1 MAEVTVYDPAY
12 GGHALTISS
21 RLFSPYSFFVTM
33 DVPHRKAVMKLITS
47 GGGTVV
53 LRPVNTTPI
62 DYWLVPDFFDGN
74 TRPDA
79 KRVSIVLDSARVGQ
93 FPPLRAAGGED
104 YYSPF
109 AKNIK
114 KRTEYTDGEVR
125 FLTAYMDMHVGK
137 PPLGQADLNYLCEL
151 MNHKHTE
158 ESIRS
163 KLKQLAK
170 FPVTLEQTR
179 NVTYQAPVVQN
190 DAVTTNGSRIA
201 EILARSVSAAKR
213 TPADTVLATPV
224 QVKPLAMSTQL
235 PDTTT
240 EVPDTPM
247 PADKERQGNTQVPGT
262 PETKKDSVP
271 SSQKQ
276 SSQQSQSSSQSS
288 NLIPDTPAKSRITGS
303 TGASETATF
312 GLHKNPTVTE
322 IPATPSEGATNGG
335 KASKHTKSPS
345 KSPKQSTLPFK
356 RIPGSPSSTA
366 ESFTSLP
373 LVMRHSPK
381 KNRDKGKEPLYP
393 QATFSEVE
401 DSSSPSSTRFRS
413 SMVIADSQQSMSS
426 NPLRFENTGRDSS
439 EITESQIYSAP
450 LAIPPGS
457 LQFTVEDSGSGSS
470 LGHVAAA
477 RQLSESG
484 ESSWSRDSS
493 ASLDSTTGSQ
503 KSRAGRR
510 TRASRS
516 LAKTAPLPSAVQTGS
531 CLLYPRK
538 FLTRF
543 SHHPIRGVFYGI
555 ERVNT
560 RQVEMTQNGSG
571 HVATTQVETHEGV
584 VATVTSS
591 QSSSSFAE
599 DSHIIVDDS
608 DEEET
613 EKGGRDGKREQEE
626 GSSGDGGSENDSSEE
641 EKESEDEEDD
651 DDEEEVVQVPDSQ
664 EKHLLRDAQF
674 PPDSTDDVSSVPD
687 SQASVTKRPNAFT
700 EYPVSSTRRY
710 VDSSLELDVSVRSLP
725 SIESIKARL
734 KEFTQRVTGGPEDI
748 LGSSADKQF
757 TRSSLG
763 RQVALLELDSD
774 GEVVEESFIEEE
786 AEMVIKEIADEDTQS
801 SKEYS
806 SILYEDAQRRPST
819 SQLDEELGLVPQK
832 SSVEKRVVEVE
843 EEESE
848 KSEDEQEP
856 SSQISRHHPRAMT
869 KLQTLL
875 TDDVIDELLDSY
887 QSEEE
892 YPSEKFQVL
901 PVPVRKDS
909 GGVVFEPSF
918 SVFDFPYHEISFDD
932 IRDDLDYG
940 AEGDVSQKEPMVGSL
955 GIRPAVECVALILKD
970 GVEGYLSSLQGH
982 DPDVAAAFIV
992 ALCMSRQVSEHT
1004 TLDEIRGMALRFP
1017 RHVKFFA
1024 PKDDQVIAS
1033 FATSG
1038 IRDKKLT
1045 TLKKRHFVDDIS
1057 KRSDYLRIISGAL
1070 AVELSAQ
1077 ANVAEEGAVVGNP
1090 GSSGNR
1096 EDGNAQHVKMEMFD
1110 VYEMPRDY
1118 KSRSRSREAIVAA
1131 VGSSP
1136 EPSFEERKR
1145 AMEVKIRLHHE
1156 KQKAKKARRDQR
1168 ASLRLE
1174 MQERETEAE
1183 VASAIEAVAKT
1194 EKKKRRRKE
1203 EKEEGTEEADRKKKK
1218 KRRKSKTSL
1227 EPVEMEVIDLDD
1239 PTDSVLEK
1247 PSSPDGSTPKPT
1259 QREKDN
1265 IEAGSSGSSKS
1276 TPGRDRTSLG
1286 EASEPMV
1293 QATPKTEPRKRGR
1306 PRKYPISADAK
1317 ASTPASAVF
1326 TTPSSSGRKRGRPPK
1341 SQSVRKRGRPRK
1353 II

>member
-1 MAEVTVYDPAY
+1 MAEVTVHDPAY

-33 DVPHRKAVMKLITS
+33 DVPHRKAVMKLIKT

-62 DYWLVPDFFDGN
+62 DYWLVPDFFNGN

-109 AKNIK
+109 VKNVK

-137 PPLGQADLNYLCEL
+137 PPLGKSDLNYLCEL
-151 MNHKHTE
+151 MDHKHTE

-163 KLKQLAK
+163 KLKQLEK

-190 DAVTTNGSRIA
+190 DVVTNNGSRIA
-201 EILARSVSAAKR
+201 DILTRAASRARR

-224 QVKPLAMSTQL
+224 QVKPLAMSTQQ

-247 PADKERQGNTQVPGT
+247 PANKERQGNTQVLGT
-262 PETKKDSVP
+262 PETRKDSIP

-276 SSQQSQSSSQSS
+276 SSQQSSSQSSSQSS
-288 NLIPDTPAKSRITGS
+288 NLIPDTPAKSRKTGS
-303 TGASETATF
+303 TEALKAATF
-312 GLHKNPTVTE
+312 GLHKNPAVTE
-322 IPATPSEGATNGG
+322 IPATPAEGTSKGG
-335 KASKHTKSPS
+335 KTSVRTTSPS
-345 KSPKQSTLPFK
+345 RSSKQSILPF
-356 RIPGSPSSTA
+356 RSAPPESPTSTGQ
-366 ESFTSLP
+366 SFTSEP
-373 LVMRHSPK
+373 LVMRPSPK

-393 QATFSEVE
+393 QVPFSVE
-401 DSSSPSSTRFRS
+401 NSSSPSSTRFPS
-413 SMVIADSQQSMSS
+413 SMVVADSQQSMSS
-426 NPLRFENTGRDSS
+426 TPLRFDNTGRDSS
-439 EITESQIYSAP
+439 GITDSQIYSGP

-457 LQFTVEDSGSGSS
+457 SQFTVDDSGSGSS

-493 ASLDSTTGSQ
+493 ASLDSSGSK

-516 LAKTAPLPSAVQTGS
+516 LAKNDPPPTAVQTGS

-543 SHHPIRGVFYGI
+543 SHHPVRGVFYGI
-555 ERVNT
+555 ERVSALQVAMTQVAT
-560 RQVEMTQNGSG
+560 RQIESIE
-571 HVATTQVETHEGV
+571 HDGV

-591 QSSSSFAE
+591 QSFSSFAE

-608 DEEET
+608 DDEEKEG
-613 EKGGRDGKREQEE
+613 EKDDRDGKREKEE
-626 GSSGDGGSENDSSEE
+626 GSSGEGSSGNDSSDG
-641 EKESEDEEDD
+641 ESD

-664 EKHLLRDAQF
+664 ENHLLRDAQL

-687 SQASVTKRPNAFT
+687 SQASVIKRPNAFT
-700 EYPVSSTRRY
+700 EFPVSSKRRY
-710 VDSSLELDVSVRSLP
+710 VDSSLDLDVSVPSLP

-734 KEFTQRVTGGPEDI
+734 KELTQRVTSGSEDF
-748 LGSSADKQF
+748 LGSPADKRF
-757 TRSSLG
+757 ARSSLG
-763 RQVALLELDSD
+763 RQAALLELDSD
-774 GEVVEESFIEEE
+774 GEVVDESVVEEE
-786 AEMVIKEIADEDTQS
+786 EEMVTGEIADEGTES
-801 SKEYS
+801 SKEYP

-832 SSVEKRVVEVE
+832 GAKEKRVVE
-843 EEESE
+843 EESDGDDGSSDE
-848 KSEDEQEP
+848 DSEPSEPSEDEQES
-856 SSQISRHHPRAMT
+856 SSQIYRHHLRAMT

-875 TDDVIDELLDSY
+875 PNDVIDELLERY

-892 YPSEKFQVL
+892 YPSEMFQVL
-901 PVPVRKDS
+901 PTPVRKDA
-909 GGVVFEPSF
+909 GGVVLEPSF
-918 SVFDFPYHEISFDD
+918 SVLDFPYQEVSFDD

-940 AEGDVSQKEPMVGSL
+940 EEGDHSQKEPMIGSL
-955 GIRPAVECVALILKD
+955 GVRPAVECVALFLKD

-1024 PKDDQVIAS
+1024 PMDDQVIAS

-1038 IRDKKLT
+1038 VSDEKLT
-1045 TLKKRHFVDDIS
+1045 TLKKRHFADDIS
-1057 KRSDYLRIISGAL
+1057 KRSDYLKTISGAL

-1077 ANVAEEGAVVGNP
+1077 DNVAEGEAVVGSS
-1090 GSSGNR
+1090 GSSGIPR
-1096 EDGNAQHVKMEMFD
+1096 DGNAQHVKLEMFD
-1110 VYEMPRDY
+1110 AFEVSRDY
-1118 KSRSRSREAIVAA
+1118 KSRSRSREVSAA
-1131 VGSSP
+1131 AYDVGSSP
-1136 EPSFEERKR
+1136 EPSIEERKR
-1145 AMEVKIRLHHE
+1145 AMEEKIRLHRE
-1156 KQKAKKARRDQR
+1156 KKKAKKARRDQR

-1174 MQERETEAE
+1174 MQAREAE
-1183 VASAIEAVAKT
+1183 AEAAAAIKAVAKP
-1194 EKKKRRRKE
+1194 EKKKRRRRE
-1203 EKEEGTEEADRKKKK
+1203 EKEEGTEEADKEKKKK
-1218 KRRKSKTSL
+1218 KRRKSKMSV
-1227 EPVEMEVIDLDD
+1227 EPVVPVDVEVIDLDD
-1239 PTDSVLEK
+1239 SPDPVLEK
-1247 PSSPDGSTPKPT
+1247 PSPPDYSTPPK
-1259 QREKDN
+1259 
-1265 IEAGSSGSSKS
+1265 A
-1276 TPGRDRTSLG
+1276 
-1286 EASEPMV
+1286 EP
-1293 QATPKTEPRKRGR
+1293 KKRGR
-1306 PRKYPISADAK
+1306 PRK
-1317 ASTPASAVF
+1317 SAVGADVAAPIF
-1326 TTPSSSGRKRGRPPK
+1326 VSTGATTPSSSGKKRGRPSK
-1341 SQSVRKRGRPRK
+1341 SESVRKRGRPRK
-1353 II
+1353 ISLSGA